1 MQNIY
6 TLIKKREVKGEW
18 YKHWDGLER
27 VDWEAK
33 SVFECS
39 VGKKACVFGVVIE
52 N

>member
-33 SVFECS
+33 SVSNVALVKRRVYLES
-39 VGKKACVFGVVIE
+39 
-52 N
+52 